1 MARPDNIKP
10 TFKPRSVSGDVVV
23 ENARQEV
30 RALRST
36 TLPDFIK
43 RKLLPWTIKG
53 VLPRYGTGIGYGAP
67 SSGKSFSLFDLAMS
81 CARGVDWYGHKVK
94 RCGVVYI
101 LAEGAAGFINRVKA
115 YLTYHH
121 LEPNDLSLEIID
133 EAVDLLT
140 GVQLAEII
148 SAIKDASERIGTV
161 GLIIVDTLNRT
172 MAGGDENSSEDM
184 SAYIRNVQYLADNVE
199 AFVLVV
205 HHSGKDASKGSRGH
219 SCAKGNIDI
228 EIEVTDDAGTHTLT
242 VRKNRDGEAGACFGF
257 RLEQVQLGEDE
268 DGDRI
273 TSCVVIPTDAPK
285 PASRQRALSGVAR
298 VALMAL
304 NEAILDHG
312 QVMPATSTIPQG
324 VRSVTLDQWR
334 ERFVLRYGQDRERNS
349 TATRQAFG
357 RGKEGLLKTERISIS
372 DPYVWPCRP

>member
-1 MARPDNIKP
+1 MAQPDNIKP
-10 TFKPRSVSGDVVV
+10 TFKPRSGSGDVVV
-23 ENARQEV
+23 EHARPEV
-30 RALRST
+30 KALRST
-36 TLPDFIK
+36 TLPDFIQ
-43 RKLLPWTIKG
+43 RKPLPWIIKG
-53 VLPRYGTGIGYGAP
+53 ILPRYGTGIDYGAP
-67 SSGKSFSLFDLAMS
+67 SSGKTFSAFDLAMTV
-81 CARGVDWYGHKVK
+81 ARGAPWYGHKVK

-101 LAEGAAGFINRVKA
+101 LAEGSAGFINRVKA
-115 YLTYHH
+115 YLAYHH
-121 LEPNDLSLEIID
+121 LEADSLSFEIID

-140 GVQLAEII
+140 SAQLDEII
-148 SAIKDASERIGTV
+148 VAIKDASERIGPV
-161 GLIIVDTLNRT
+161 GLVIVDTLNRT

-184 SAYIRNVQYLADNVE
+184 SAYIRNVQYLADTVG

-228 EIEVTDDAGTHTLT
+228 EIEVTDDAGAHTLT

-268 DGDRI
+268 DGDPI
-273 TSCVVIPTDAPK
+273 TSCVVIPTDTPK

-334 ERFVLRYGQDRERNS
+334 ERFVLRYGREHDRNS

-357 RGKEGLLKTERISIS
+357 RGKEALLKSEHIAIS
-372 DPYVWPCRP
+372 DPFVWPCRP